1 MRAKACIADVN
12 IAAPRAVPSAHRS
25 ASPLATV
32 RKAKSATAA
41 KSARAKRA
49 PAEPRTERRSPD
61 GSSSLRG
68 EFVYAAVRDDISS
81 GRLRPGDRLRETEI
95 AERMGVSR
103 TPVRE
108 ALKRLEADGLVTFG
122 QPRGL
127 TVTDLSHGQILD
139 LYAMREVL
147 EGAAARFAAE
157 RASPLE
163 VATLKQIL
171 ERHKA
176 AATPEDVASA
186 NRQLHD
192 AIVSAA
198 HNLYLQRVM
207 NVLSDALVLLGTT
220 TYSVPGR
227 IASGWKENAE
237 IVDCIARGD
246 AAAAEKA
253 AQAHIRAAGAIRV
266 AMTGGKR

>member
-1 MRAKACIADVN
+1 MLVSMSSPSHKTDVAN
-12 IAAPRAVPSAHRS
+12 A
-25 ASPLATV
+25 
-32 RKAKSATAA
+32 RKSRTATAS
-41 KSARAKRA
+41 KTSRAQ
-49 PAEPRTERRSPD
+49 PAANARSPQSRTAD
-61 GSSSLRG
+61 SSSSLRG
-68 EFVYAAVRDDISS
+68 QFVYAAVRDDINS
-81 GRLRPGDRLRETEI
+81 GRLQPGDRLRETEI

-108 ALKRLEADGLVTFG
+108 ALKRLEADGLVSFG

-127 TVTDLSHGQILD
+127 TVTELSHGQILD

-171 ERHKA
+171 EQHKSASAPDEVA
-176 AATPEDVASA
+176 AA

-198 HNLYLQRVM
+198 HNIYLQRVM
-207 NVLSDALVLLGTT
+207 NVLSDALALLGTT
-220 TYSVPGR
+220 TYAVPGR

-237 IVDCIARGD
+237 IVECIARGD

-266 AMTGGKR
+266 AMTHAKR

>member
-1 MRAKACIADVN
+1 MR
-12 IAAPRAVPSAHRS
+12 
-25 ASPLATV
+25 
-32 RKAKSATAA
+32 
-41 KSARAKRA
+41 
-49 PAEPRTERRSPD
+49 
-61 GSSSLRG
+61 GQ
-68 EFVYAAVRDDISS
+68 FVYDSVRDDIHS
-81 GRLRPGDRLRETEI
+81 GSLRPGDRLRETEI

-108 ALKRLEADGLVTFG
+108 ALKRLESDGLVSFG

-127 TVTDLSHGQILD
+127 TVTELSHGEILD

-163 VATLKQIL
+163 IATLRQIL
-171 ERHKA
+171 EQHKEVKSPDEVA
-176 AATPEDVASA
+176 AA

-192 AIVSAA
+192 AIVAAA
-198 HNLYLQRVM
+198 HNMYLQRVM
-207 NVLSDALVLLGTT
+207 SVLSDALVLLGTT

-227 IASGWKENAE
+227 IASGWKENAA
-237 IVDCIARGD
+237 IVDCIARRD
-246 AAAAEKA
+246 ATGAEKA

-266 AMTGGKR
+266 AMGHAKR

>member
-1 MRAKACIADVN
+1 M
-12 IAAPRAVPSAHRS
+12 
-25 ASPLATV
+25 ATA
-32 RKAKSATAA
+32 RKANSRKPPQP
-41 KSARAKRA
+41 ARVKRA
-49 PAEPRTERRSPD
+49 GAAAGGERRAPD

-68 EFVYAAVRDDISS
+68 EFVYAAVRDDIAS

-108 ALKRLEADGLVTFG
+108 ALKRLEADGLVSFG
-122 QPRGL
+122 QSRGL
-127 TVTDLSHGQILD
+127 TVTELSHGQILD

-163 VATLKQIL
+163 VAALRQIL
-171 ERHKA
+171 EQNKG
-176 AATPEDVASA
+176 ATAPADVAAA

-192 AIVSAA
+192 AIVAAA

-207 NVLSDALVLLGTT
+207 NVLSDALALLGAT

-237 IVDCIARGD
+237 IVECIARRD
-246 AAAAEKA
+246 AAGAEKA

-266 AMTGGKR
+266 AMAGARR

>member
-1 MRAKACIADVN
+1 VYDA
-12 IAAPRAVPSAHRS
+12 
-25 ASPLATV
+25 V
-32 RKAKSATAA
+32 RK
-41 KSARAKRA
+41 
-49 PAEPRTERRSPD
+49 D
-61 GSSSLRG
+61 IHGGS
-68 EFVYAAVRDDISS
+68 
-81 GRLRPGDRLRETEI
+81 LRPGDRLRETEI

-108 ALKRLEADGLVTFG
+108 ALKRLESDGLVSFG

-127 TVTDLSHGQILD
+127 TVTELSHGEILD

-163 VATLKQIL
+163 IATMKQIL
-171 ERHKA
+171 QQHKEARSPEEVA
-176 AATPEDVASA
+176 AA

-192 AIVSAA
+192 AIVAAA

-207 NVLSDALVLLGTT
+207 AVLSDALALLGTT

-227 IASGWKENAE
+227 IASGWKENAG
-237 IVDCIARGD
+237 IVDCIARRD

-266 AMTGGKR
+266 AMGRGKR

>member
-1 MRAKACIADVN
+1 MST
-12 IAAPRAVPSAHRS
+12 P
-25 ASPLATV
+25 
-32 RKAKSATAA
+32 RKANTAA
-41 KSARAKRA
+41 SKSARARPAAKRA
-49 PAEPRTERRSPD
+49 H
-61 GSSSLRG
+61 GSSSALRG
-68 EFVYAAVRDDISS
+68 QFVYDAVRDDIRS
-81 GRLRPGDRLRETEI
+81 GGLRPGERLRETEI

-108 ALKRLEADGLVTFG
+108 ALKRLESDGLVSFG

-127 TVTDLSHGQILD
+127 TVTELSQGQILD

-163 VATLKQIL
+163 IATLTQIVEQHKQASSPA
-171 ERHKA
+171 EVA
-176 AATPEDVASA
+176 AV
-186 NRQLHD
+186 NRRLHD

-207 NVLSDALVLLGTT
+207 NVLSDALALLGTT
-220 TYSVPGR
+220 TYTVPGR

-237 IVDCIARGD
+237 IVECIARRD
-246 AAAAEKA
+246 AAGAERA
-253 AQAHIRAAGAIRV
+253 AQAHIRAAGAIRI
-266 AMTGGKR
+266 AMGASKR

>member
-1 MRAKACIADVN
+1 
-12 IAAPRAVPSAHRS
+12 
-25 ASPLATV
+25 
-32 RKAKSATAA
+32 
-41 KSARAKRA
+41 
-49 PAEPRTERRSPD
+49 
-61 GSSSLRG
+61 LRG
-68 EFVYAAVRDDISS
+68 QFVYDAVRDDIRS
-81 GRLRPGDRLRETEI
+81 GGLRPGERLRETEI

-108 ALKRLEADGLVTFG
+108 ALKRLESDGLVTFG

-127 TVTDLSHGQILD
+127 TVTELSQGQILD

-163 VATLKQIL
+163 IATLKQIL
-171 ERHKA
+171 EQHKHASSPEEVA
-176 AATPEDVASA
+176 AV

-192 AIVSAA
+192 AIVGAA

-207 NVLSDALVLLGTT
+207 TVLSDALALLGTT

-227 IASGWKENAE
+227 IASGWKENAQ
-237 IVDCIARGD
+237 IVDCIERRD
-246 AAAAEKA
+246 AAGAEKA
-253 AQAHIRAAGAIRV
+253 AQAHIRAAGAIRI
-266 AMTGGKR
+266 AMGGTKR

>member
-1 MRAKACIADVN
+1 
-12 IAAPRAVPSAHRS
+12 
-25 ASPLATV
+25 V
-32 RKAKSATAA
+32 R
-41 KSARAKRA
+41 
-49 PAEPRTERRSPD
+49 E
-61 GSSSLRG
+61 
-68 EFVYAAVRDDISS
+68 DISS

-108 ALKRLEADGLVTFG
+108 ALKRLEADGLVSFG

-127 TVTDLSHGQILD
+127 TVTELSHGQILD

-171 ERHKA
+171 EQHKA
-176 AATPEDVASA
+176 VTAPDAVAAA

-198 HNLYLQRVM
+198 HNIYLQRVM
-207 NVLSDALVLLGTT
+207 NLLSDALALLGTT

-237 IVDCIARGD
+237 IVDCISRGD
-246 AAAAEKA
+246 PAAAEKA

-266 AMTGGKR
+266 AMSHAKR